1 MKNESYL
8 AKVCE
13 GYDYSPALC
22 NGDVCTH
29 TCESASLHGANSEIG
44 RRNGAFEKKE
54 FERELEPFFER

>member
-13 GYDYSPALC
+13 GCDYSPVLC
-22 NGDVCTH
+22 DGDVC

-54 FERELEPFFER
+54 FERELEPFLGR